1 DTILRH
7 LEDTGRTPAD
17 YDVII
22 TGDLGKL
29 GHSLSLEMLRDRG
42 LDIPDDAFQ
51 DCGVLMYRENQ
62 GVQSGGS
69 GCACSAVGIRSCA
82 T

>member
-1 DTILRH
+1 MFGSGDTILRH

-29 GHSLSLEMLRDRG
+29 GHSLS
-42 LDIPDDAFQ
+42 
-51 DCGVLMYRENQ
+51 
-62 GVQSGGS
+62 
-69 GCACSAVGIRSCA
+69 
-82 T
+82 